1 MITSTPSRRPR
12 LESIDVLRGVVMII
26 MALDHTRDYLGA
38 SVGDPTN
45 LATTTTALFFTRW
58 ITNFCAPVF
67 FLLTGT
73 GARLSL
79 ERKGRPGLSRYLLTR
94 GLWLVFLEPIV
105 VRCLVYQFNFDFHVT
120 LLLILWALG
129 WSMVV
134 LSFLIRLP
142 TWAIATFGLV
152 MIAGHNALDV
162 IRSANPFWLMLHGR
176 GIAFTYTDHFVL
188 VIYPLIPWAGVT
200 AIGYALGAV
209 YQWEPE
215 RRRTWLLRAGLAT
228 VAAFLVIRGINVY
241 GDPAPWKVQATG
253 LFTALSFINTSK
265 YPASLLF
272 LMMTLGPA
280 LLVLRAVDGRTPAI
294 LRPALTLGKVP
305 LFYYL
310 GHFFL
315 IHVIATIVC
324 FVRYGEIWYMFTSP
338 DLANFPFTSPPN
350 WGSALPM
357 VWAWWVLVVVLMYWP
372 SRWFAGVKARR
383 GEWWWGYL

>member
-1 MITSTPSRRPR
+1 MTLTPPSPHRR
-12 LESIDVLRGVVMII
+12 LESVDVLRGVVMII

-38 SVGDPTN
+38 AAGDPTN

-58 ITNFCAPVF
+58 ITHFCAPVF

-79 ERKGRPGLSRYLLTR
+79 QRKGRPGLSRYLLTR

-134 LSFLIRLP
+134 LSALIWLP
-142 TWAIATFGLV
+142 TWAIAAFGLV

-162 IRSANPFWLMLHGR
+162 IRSGHPLWIILHGR
-176 GIAFTYTDHFVL
+176 GIVYSVTDHVVL
-188 VIYPLIPWAGVT
+188 AIYPLIPWVGVT
-200 AIGYALGAV
+200 AAGFALGAI
-209 YQWEPE
+209 YAWDRE
-215 RRRTWLLRAGLAT
+215 RRRAWLARAGLVT
-228 VAAFLVIRGINVY
+228 VATFLALRGINIY
-241 GDPAPWKVQATG
+241 GDPSPWKAQASAV
-253 LFTALSFINTSK
+253 FTVLSFINTTK

-280 LLVLRAVDGRTPAI
+280 LLFLRAVDGRTPAF

-310 GHFFL
+310 GHFTL
-315 IHVIATIVC
+315 IHAIAAVVC
-324 FVRYGEIWYMFTSP
+324 LVRYGSMWYTFESP
-338 DLANFPFTSPPN
+338 DLANFPFRAPPG
-350 WGSALPM
+350 WGYPVPM
-357 VWAWWVLVVVLMYWP
+357 VWVWWGFVVLAMYP
-372 SRWFAGVKARR
+372 LCRWFAGVKARR
-383 GEWWWGYL
+383 QDWWLGYL